1 MKTRQ
6 KISVDI
12 YTDIFSQCVMGAG
25 YGHVAPK
32 TKWGR
37 MITIVYAL
45 VGIPLTFLYLSN
57 MGNFMAKC
65 FRLFYQ
71 KVSIKRQLLVASIT
85 IAKLL
90 LYFLVYKQLR
100 YLRYLLL
107 GLR

>member
-1 MKTRQ
+1 M
-6 KISVDI
+6 
-12 YTDIFSQCVMGAG
+12 TDKSGVKLTEWEERVCAG

-57 MGNFMAKC
+57 MGNFMAEC

-71 KVSIKRQLLVASIT
+71 KVSMKPTVTRRRSCDFQNYRFT
-85 IAKLL
+85 P
-90 LYFLVYKQLR
+90 
-100 YLRYLLL
+100 
-107 GLR
+107 

>member
-1 MKTRQ
+1 M
-6 KISVDI
+6 
-12 YTDIFSQCVMGAG
+12 MGAG

-71 KVSIKRQLLVASIT
+71 KVSMKPTTQRCYYDCKIT
-85 IAKLL
+85 ILHRSNEVII
-90 LYFLVYKQLR
+90 YCS
-100 YLRYLLL
+100 
-107 GLR
+107 